1 MTSWLLAQLLPLSL
15 LLTLLLLLRPLVLR
29 MLGARWQYGLWAL
42 VPLFLLLSLLPLPA
56 YKAADSAVSR
66 FQVGVSKLNTEISE
80 NLSAS
85 DGLMLAWLA
94 GVFAISVVLLLQ
106 QRQIRAQLAAAKTSA
121 HIDLPP
127 LSCKQS
133 AGQHGPYVTG
143 LWRPHL
149 LLPNDFAQLFNAEQ
163 QQLVLQHE
171 LIHWQRGDLHAN
183 ALALL
188 LLSLFWFHP
197 LCWWAYR
204 LYRQDQELAC
214 DAVVLQHANAKQKIA
229 YSHALLSNAQAA
241 ANNWPLLTNP
251 YGDKQM
257 MKQRLTLLQQQH
269 GFSKPLLS
277 LSLMVITVALLWL
290 QQPVLAGSNDN
301 AAPVSRVEPRYPLE
315 AAQNKIEGY
324 VVAQFDISAEGKVQ
338 NVKILK
344 SVPAQVFDKES
355 VRALEQWT
363 YAKTMAGQQG
373 MKVQLDFAMDPVD
386 YNIERVEVSPSK

>member
-1 MTSWLLAQLLPLSL
+1 MTNWLLGQLLPLSL
-15 LLTLLLLLRPLVLR
+15 LLVLLLLLRPLVLR
-29 MLGARWQYGLWAL
+29 LLGARWQYSLWAL
-42 VPLFLLLSLLPLPA
+42 LPALLVVSLLPLPA
-56 YKAADSAVSR
+56 YKAADNSISR
-66 FQVGVSKLNTEISE
+66 FQIGISKLNADISE
-80 NLSAS
+80 NLYAI
-85 DGLMLAWLA
+85 DGLMLVWLT
-94 GVFAISVVLLLQ
+94 GVLCLALLLFVQ
-106 QRQIRAQLAAAKTSA
+106 QRQIWAQLAVATPLVNSA
-121 HIDLPP
+121 DIP
-127 LSCKQS
+127 LRCKQS
-133 AGQHGPYVTG
+133 DGQHGPYVTG
-143 LWRPHL
+143 LWRPQL
-149 LLPNDFAQLFNAEQ
+149 LLPNDFAERFSKEQ
-163 QQLVLQHE
+163 QQLILQHE
-171 LIHWQRGDLHAN
+171 LTHVQRGDLHAN
-183 ALALL
+183 GLALL
-188 LLSLFWFHP
+188 LLTLFWFHP

-229 YSHALLSNAQAA
+229 YSHALLSNAETAA
-241 ANNWPLLTNP
+241 KNWQLLTNP
-251 YGDKQM
+251 YGDKHM

-277 LSLMVITVALLWL
+277 LSLVVFTAVLLLL
-290 QQPVLAGSNDN
+290 QQPVLAGSGDN
-301 AAPVSRVEPRYPLE
+301 AAPISRVEPRYPLE

-373 MKVQLDFAMDPVD
+373 VKVQLDFAMDPVD

>member
-15 LLTLLLLLRPLVLR
+15 LLAVLLLLRPVVLPL
-29 MLGARWQYGLWAL
+29 LGARWQYGLWAL

-56 YKAADSAVSR
+56 YKTTDDVISR
-66 FQVGVSKLNTEISE
+66 FQIGMSKLNTEISE
-80 NLSAS
+80 NLYAI
-85 DGLMLAWLA
+85 DGLLLAWLA
-94 GVFAISVVLLLQ
+94 GVLCMCFLLVLQ
-106 QRQIRAQLAAAKTSA
+106 QRQIWAQLADAKNSA
-121 HIDLPP
+121 QTTLTP
-127 LSCKQS
+127 LRCKQS

-143 LWRPHL
+143 LWRPQV
-149 LLPNDFAQLFNAEQ
+149 LLPQDFAQRFSAEQ
-163 QQLVLQHE
+163 QQLILQHE
-171 LIHWQRGDLHAN
+171 LTHWRRGDLQAN

-188 LLSLFWFHP
+188 LLTLFWFHP
-197 LCWWAYR
+197 VCWWAYR
-204 LYRQDQELAC
+204 MYRQDQELAC
-214 DAVVLQHANAKQKIA
+214 DAVVLQHANVRQKIA
-229 YSHALLSNAQAA
+229 YSHALLSNAQTT
-241 ANNWPLLTNP
+241 ANSWQLLTNP

-257 MKQRLTLLQQQH
+257 IKQRLTLLQQQH

-277 LSLMVITVALLWL
+277 LSLVVFTAALLWL
-290 QQPVLAGSNDN
+290 QQPVLAGANDN

-344 SVPAQVFDKES
+344 SVPEQVFDKES

-373 MKVQLDFAMDPVD
+373 VKVQLDFAMDPVD